1 MDVILKAAA
10 LAMICVILYLVLSKQ
25 SKDFAILLTLA
36 ASCAILVT
44 AAGYLSPIFDFFRY
58 LQSLSNMDS
67 QLVEI
72 MLKTTGIGIVTEL
85 AAMICSDAGNTALG
99 KTIQML
105 STVIILWISL
115 PLFSNLIELVNKL
128 LGEV

>member
-1 MDVILKAAA
+1 MDIFLKAAA
-10 LAMICVILYLVLSKQ
+10 MAMICVILYLVLSKQ

-36 ASCAILVT
+36 ASCAIILT
-44 AAGYLSPIFDFFRY
+44 AANYLGPVFDFFRQM
-58 LQSLSNMDS
+58 QSLSNMDS

-72 MLKTTGIGIVTEL
+72 LLKAAGIGILTEL
-85 AAMICSDAGNTALG
+85 ASMICSDAGNASLG
-99 KTIQML
+99 KAIQLL